1 MNISTLEHYVERK
14 NAWAELFNGK
24 ALSLLDAADRATI
37 AKSLDADLSPENL
50 TCDGELRGQ
59 ALRNRQAYLT
69 RCVDELLSID
79 PSCNYFLPNY

>member
-14 NAWAELFNGK
+14 NAWLALFNSDP
-24 ALSLLDAADRATI
+24 LSLLDSKDRVKI
-37 AKSLDADLSPENL
+37 AKSLDSDLSPENL
-50 TCDGELRGQ
+50 TCDGELRGT

-79 PSCNYFLPNY
+79 SSCNYFLPNY